1 MVPVVS
7 LQRGSV
13 VRASVS
19 FRLCRNLQPAVPAAP
34 PPASPRAAT
43 SLAAAVGTVMRGA
56 RVEPGRSQ
64 GGDGA
69 LSGSECC

>member
-19 FRLCRNLQPAVPAAP
+19 FRLRRNLQPAVPAAP

-43 SLAAAVGTVMRGA
+43 SLAAAVAAAHAWRESGTGPQSR
-56 RVEPGRSQ
+56 R
-64 GGDGA
+64 
-69 LSGSECC
+69 

>member
-1 MVPVVS
+1 MDPVVS

-43 SLAAAVGTVMRGA
+43 SLAAAVAAAHAWRESGTGPQSR
-56 RVEPGRSQ
+56 R
-64 GGDGA
+64 
-69 LSGSECC
+69 